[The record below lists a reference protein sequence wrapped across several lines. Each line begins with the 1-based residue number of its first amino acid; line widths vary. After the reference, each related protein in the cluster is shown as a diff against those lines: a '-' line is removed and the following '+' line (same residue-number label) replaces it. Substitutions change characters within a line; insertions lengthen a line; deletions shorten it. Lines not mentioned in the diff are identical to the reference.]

1 MSLATILR
9 QPMTAAGPAVST
21 ANAGRVISCWGAV
34 GGGKTTLSVNLAFEL
49 ASLGKSVLLVDADSH
64 RPAIAST
71 LGLVDA
77 GPGITAILRLAR
89 SERLDLTEL
98 ERLSEEISF
107 NSTSLR
113 VVTGINAPSRWP
125 ELDSPGLSEFLR
137 FAREHFDFTVLD
149 VATELEAGLYSQ
161 SSDTSRNF
169 ASSEILS
176 KSDQVLGVFTADPV
190 GVNRFLWDLREAS
203 FEFWPIANRVRSSV
217 LGRNPERQ
225 LRDTMFRIAQLQLQ
239 ALIPEDSAA
248 LDASQQRAQPLLL
261 AAKTAKA
268 RESIRRIALE
278 LLDDLPN

>member
-1 MSLATILR
+1 MSLATIFR
-9 QPMTAAGPAVST
+9 QPITTASDHHASATS
-21 ANAGRVISCWGAV
+21 GRIISCWGSV

-89 SERLDLTEL
+89 SERLDISEL

-107 NSTSLR
+107 SSTSLR

-125 ELDSPGLSEFLR
+125 ELDSHGLSEFLK
-137 FAREHFDFTVLD
+137 FSREQFDFTVFD
-149 VATELEAGLYSQ
+149 VATELETGLYSQ
-161 SSDTSRNF
+161 TSDTSRNF

-176 KSDQVLGVFTADPV
+176 NSDQVLGVFAADPV

-203 FEFWPIANRVRSSV
+203 FEFWPVANRVRSSV

-225 LRDTMFRIAQLQLQ
+225 LRDTMFRIAQLKLHS
-239 ALIPEDSAA
+239 LIPEDSAA
-248 LDASQQRAQPLLL
+248 LDVSQQRAHPLLL

-268 RESIRRIALE
+268 REAIRLIAVE
-278 LLDDLPN
+278 LLDELAN